1 MTATVPASGQRLRD
15 ALSGT
20 YAIDRELG
28 RGGMATVY
36 LAQDERHDRLVA
48 LKVLHAEIAESLGAE
63 RFLREIRTA
72 ARLNHPHILPLFDS
86 GAVDGF
92 LYYVMP
98 YVEGESLRQ
107 TLDRLGQIPVE
118 DAIAYTQ
125 EMSAALDYAHRQG
138 IVHRDIKPENV
149 MVHEGI
155 AMLMDFGIAKA
166 LGSDSSGTLTS
177 VGMLVGTPAYMSPEQ
192 AFGESTIDGR
202 SDQFSLACVL
212 YEMITGKQ
220 PFSGATAHAI
230 IAQRMSAATPD
241 LDELSDRAGSDVES
255 ALRRAMSLDAAN
267 RFETTRDFGAALSQG
282 RRSTPAALRM
292 MSAPITSAAKS
303 IAILPFE
310 NRSADPEND
319 YLADGIAEEII
330 NSLSK
335 VRTLRVASRTTSFP
349 MRSRRDDLQEVGR
362 KLKVSTIMNGSV
374 RRSANRI
381 RVTAELV
388 NVSDGSQLWAERY
401 DREMEDVFEIQDDI
415 SESIVRALRVIM
427 GDAERKA
434 LKAKTRDIRAYEYYL
449 RGRQYVDLRRKS
461 LEYAMDMFRRAV
473 EIDPEFASAHAGIAD
488 GLSLMFLLFDTNKK
502 FIDEAEAASAR
513 ALELE
518 PDLAE
523 AHLARGMEY
532 SCLRDYEISN
542 REFETAMRLDPKLF
556 EAPYFHGRNLI
567 WQGRSEDAVR
577 VLRHAQTLRPESYDV
592 PAMLALAYTTLGR
605 TAEAK
610 GARLLG
616 TKLMKERLELNPDDV
631 RAWMLLAVQYA
642 ETHDRARA
650 EDAIQRALSIE
661 DDAMTYYNASCAH
674 ALLGDEEKSLD
685 YLEGAI
691 SRGWHHKEWLD
702 HDTDFAF
709 MRENP
714 RFKKISAR
722 LGG

>member
-230 IAQRMSAATPD
+230 IAQRMSAASPD
-241 LDELSDRAGSDVES
+241 LDELSDRVGSDVDS

-267 RFETTRDFGAALSQG
+267 RFETTRDFGAAF
-282 RRSTPAALRM
+282 ST
-292 MSAPITSAAKS
+292 
-303 IAILPFE
+303 LP
-310 NRSADPEND
+310 R
-319 YLADGIAEEII
+319 
-330 NSLSK
+330 
-335 VRTLRVASRTTSFP
+335 
-349 MRSRRDDLQEVGR
+349 
-362 KLKVSTIMNGSV
+362 
-374 RRSANRI
+374 
-381 RVTAELV
+381 
-388 NVSDGSQLWAERY
+388 
-401 DREMEDVFEIQDDI
+401 
-415 SESIVRALRVIM
+415 
-427 GDAERKA
+427 
-434 LKAKTRDIRAYEYYL
+434 
-449 RGRQYVDLRRKS
+449 
-461 LEYAMDMFRRAV
+461 
-473 EIDPEFASAHAGIAD
+473 
-488 GLSLMFLLFDTNKK
+488 
-502 FIDEAEAASAR
+502 
-513 ALELE
+513 E
-518 PDLAE
+518 PD
-523 AHLARGMEY
+523 
-532 SCLRDYEISN
+532 
-542 REFETAMRLDPKLF
+542 
-556 EAPYFHGRNLI
+556 
-567 WQGRSEDAVR
+567 
-577 VLRHAQTLRPESYDV
+577 
-592 PAMLALAYTTLGR
+592 
-605 TAEAK
+605 
-610 GARLLG
+610 
-616 TKLMKERLELNPDDV
+616 
-631 RAWMLLAVQYA
+631 
-642 ETHDRARA
+642 
-650 EDAIQRALSIE
+650 
-661 DDAMTYYNASCAH
+661 
-674 ALLGDEEKSLD
+674 
-685 YLEGAI
+685 
-691 SRGWHHKEWLD
+691 
-702 HDTDFAF
+702 DF
-709 MRENP
+709 
-714 RFKKISAR
+714 
-722 LGG
+722 